1 MTPPP
6 WLTVTGDPVPADLD
20 GRDCRTRAALF
31 TEAARALAFP
41 DYFGRNWDAFA
52 DCLRDL
58 DRSSLTVAHAD
69 ELLADEDPRQLA
81 ILLDVLADASADGL
95 TTTFLVRADRE
106 PELENRIAAALT

>member
-6 WLTVTGDPVPADLD
+6 WLTVTADPVPADLD

-58 DRSSLTVAHAD
+58 HRPSLTVAHAD
-69 ELLADEDPRQLA
+69 ELLAEEDARQLA
-81 ILLDVLADASADGL
+81 ILLDVLAEASADGL
-95 TTTFLVRADRE
+95 TITFTVRPDRE
-106 PELENRIAAALT
+106 PDLENRITAALT